1 MESNPRDYGE
11 QCRFDAFCKKVLRNE
26 ARAYLRNM
34 KRQREREAFFSDLSQ
49 AELDKLCVMD
59 RYPSD
64 SIVFSSHGYDLHID
78 NEFVAEAFAT
88 LPQMEQS
95 ILILHCTLDL
105 ADGEI
110 GNLVGMSRSAVQ
122 RHRTKALQELHEL
135 GIRTVMVTGDNR
147 RTAEAVG
154 RAVGID
160 EVVAEVLPD
169 GKVELVVNGEHQQ
182 YADCEQALVNAAGKY
197 VVKSISARADTL
209 VIELTDHSVVQNDL
223 NADWVKDQ
231 EKETGEAISFF

>member
-1 MESNPRDYGE
+1 MRLVGSFFLFSEDKPASKKSFEKFSKRRLLAGSERLCVRLVSGKGETHLIPPGKGVKLMESNPRDYGE

-49 AELDKLCVMD
+49 TELDKLCVMD

-78 NEFVAEAFAT
+78 NELVAEAFAT

-122 RHRTKALQELHEL
+122 RHRTKALQEL
-135 GIRTVMVTGDNR
+135 R
-147 RTAEAVG
+147 EA
-154 RAVGID
+154 
-160 EVVAEVLPD
+160 LS
-169 GKVELVVNGEHQQ
+169 
-182 YADCEQALVNAAGKY
+182 ALMPKG
-197 VVKSISARADTL
+197 
-209 VIELTDHSVVQNDL
+209 
-223 NADWVKDQ
+223 
-231 EKETGEAISFF
+231 G